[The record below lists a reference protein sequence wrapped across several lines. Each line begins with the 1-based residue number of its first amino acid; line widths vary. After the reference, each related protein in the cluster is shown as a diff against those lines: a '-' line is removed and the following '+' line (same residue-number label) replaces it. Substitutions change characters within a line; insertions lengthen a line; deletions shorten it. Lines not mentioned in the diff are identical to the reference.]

1 MHELPATRGIL
12 AIALDSARAAH
23 AERITSIDICVGE
36 MTSIVDDS
44 IQFYFD
50 VLAKNT
56 FAAGAR
62 LNFRREPGQGTCLN
76 CAAQFA
82 VKPPLDPE
90 CPECR
95 AFTVRVSG
103 GNRFFVESIEVDE

>member
-12 AIALDSARAAH
+12 AVAIDSAREVNAQ
-23 AERITSIDICVGE
+23 RITSIDIHIGE

-44 IQFYFD
+44 VQFYFD
-50 VLAKNT
+50 ILSKDT
-56 FAAGAR
+56 LAAGAK
-62 LNFRREPGQGTCLN
+62 LNFMREPALGTCVN
-76 CAAQFA
+76 CAQTFA

-90 CPECR
+90 CPHCR
-95 AFTVRVSG
+95 TYGVHVSG